1 MRALG
6 HPDVFLPTDIGVRN
20 ALAGLGHDPAAV
32 VADSDGLAALAL
44 LRPDA
49 PLEHPD
55 ATLDACGHEGE
66 LTCGP

>member
-6 HPDVFLPTDIGVRN
+6 HPDVYLPTDLAIRRVLADLGGPVDPDPE
-20 ALAGLGHDPAAV
+20 ALAAV
-32 VADSDGLAALAL
+32 AV
-44 LRPDA
+44 LRTDA

-55 ATLDACGHEGE
+55 ARHPCHRARTKGE